1 MLRTPVRLRPFL
13 ASSLL
18 LATAVAGCG
27 VEKSENPLSPSV
39 AGPIAGVEISTPRAI
54 EPAPGARVK
63 NAQQPIRLTVGN
75 ASSNG
80 VRPLSYT
87 FEVATDTTFQTKVF
101 ARSGVAPGEGQTS
114 VVIDR
119 LDQARTYA
127 WRAKAEDGANTG
139 SYVNATFEV
148 LPQPQLGAPTLVSPI
163 NDATIAS
170 QQAQL
175 VVGSSTRNA
184 GVGTVSYEVQVALD
198 VAFAQL
204 VAAGVHP
211 EAGAHTTFH
220 PASLA
225 ASRRHFWR
233 ARASDGETTSAW
245 AATQSFITAAAPAPP
260 PPSPSPSPSPQPPGS
275 CASNNGPAIV
285 ACVSARYADY
295 RRPVGSLSERQ
306 HNMEF
311 LRDRIIE
318 AGRCGGLDLGYNM
331 KRGGPER
338 SIDFL
343 AWRRGDGEM
352 GIDLGSDYDNYGTTL
367 QLQWMEAGLGATWAA
382 YPPVSCQ

>member
-1 MLRTPVRLRPFL
+1 MPRTPVRVRPLL

-18 LATAVAGCG
+18 LATAIAGCA

-39 AGPIAGVEISTPRAI
+39 AGPIAGVEISTPRAL
-54 EPAPGARVK
+54 EPSHGARLK
-63 NAQQPIRLTVGN
+63 NAQQPIRLTVAN
-75 ASSNG
+75 ANSNG

-87 FEVATDTTFQTKVF
+87 FEVATDDTFQTKLY
-101 ARSGVAPGEGQTS
+101 ARSGVTPGEGQTS

-119 LDQARTYA
+119 LDQARSYV

-139 SYVNATFEV
+139 AFVTAGFEL
-148 LPQPQLGAPTLVSPI
+148 LPTPQLSAPTLVSPI
-163 NDATIAS
+163 NDAAVAS

-175 VVGSSTRNA
+175 VVGSSSRNA
-184 GVGTVSYEVQVALD
+184 GVGAVSYEVQVALD
-198 VAFAQL
+198 VAFSQL
-204 VAAGVHP
+204 VAAGIHP
-211 EAGAHTTFH
+211 ETGGQTSFH
-220 PASLA
+220 PANLT

-245 AATQSFITAAAPAPP
+245 AATQSFITAAAPAPAP
-260 PPSPSPSPSPQPPGS
+260 PPSPAPQPSGT

-285 ACVSARYADY
+285 ACISAKYPE
-295 RRPVGSLSERQ
+295 RRAPVRSLGERQ

-318 AGRCGGLDLGYNM
+318 AGRCGGLDLGWNL

-343 AWRRGDGEM
+343 AWRRSDGHM
-352 GIDLGSDYDNYGTTL
+352 GIDIGLDYDNYGTTL
-367 QLQWMEAGLGATWAA
+367 QLYWGEAGLGATFDP
-382 YPPVSCQ
+382 YPAVSCQ